1 MGVGT
6 YLERFAAKFCV
17 EPRRECLKI
26 FYGDP
31 FGAKFVPNWVDRGS
45 GASSFPFF
53 LDLDLDLVLDL
64 DLELSRND
72 SGMIPDLSPAEGV
85 TASSSDPPFSAP
97 GAKMTVVKQTPSN

>member
-31 FGAKFVPNWVDRGS
+31 FGDIFVPDWVGQGS
-45 GASSFPFF
+45 GASSFT
-53 LDLDLDLVLDL
+53 LDHLGT
-64 DLELSRND
+64 RAR
-72 SGMIPDLSPAEGV
+72 GQG
-85 TASSSDPPFSAP
+85 P
-97 GAKMTVVKQTPSN
+97 GTRDHGLGTRD

>member
-31 FGAKFVPNWVDRGS
+31 FGAIFVPNWLGQGS
-45 GASSFPFF
+45 GASSFTFF
-53 LDLDLDLVLDL
+53 LDLDLDLDL
-64 DLELSRND
+64 DISF
-72 SGMIPDLSPAEGV
+72 V
-85 TASSSDPPFSAP
+85 
-97 GAKMTVVKQTPSN
+97 

>member
-31 FGAKFVPNWVDRGS
+31 FGAKFVPNWLGQGS
-45 GASSFPFF
+45 GASSFTFSLDLGLDLG
-53 LDLDLDLVLDL
+53 LDLDLDLDL
-64 DLELSRND
+64 DMDMDME
-72 SGMIPDLSPAEGV
+72 SGVPWSLWSPGLG
-85 TASSSDPPFSAP
+85 T
-97 GAKMTVVKQTPSN
+97 

>member
-31 FGAKFVPNWVDRGS
+31 FGAKFVPNWLGQGS
-45 GASSFPFF
+45 GASSFTFV
-53 LDLDLDLVLDL
+53 LDLDLDLDISYNNQIFPLYNNQMFL
-64 DLELSRND
+64 L
-72 SGMIPDLSPAEGV
+72 
-85 TASSSDPPFSAP
+85 
-97 GAKMTVVKQTPSN
+97 

>member
-31 FGAKFVPNWVDRGS
+31 FGAKFVPNWLGQGS
-45 GASSFPFF
+45 GASSFTFF
-53 LDLDLDLVLDL
+53 LDLVLVLDLVLDL
-64 DLELSRND
+64 DLD
-72 SGMIPDLSPAEGV
+72 MDMDLDLDLDISFV
-85 TASSSDPPFSAP
+85 S
-97 GAKMTVVKQTPSN
+97 